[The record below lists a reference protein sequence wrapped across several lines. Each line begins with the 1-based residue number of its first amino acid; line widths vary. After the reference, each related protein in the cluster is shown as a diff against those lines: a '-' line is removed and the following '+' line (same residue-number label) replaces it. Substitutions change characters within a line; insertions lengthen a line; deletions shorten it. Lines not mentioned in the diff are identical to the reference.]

1 VVEKRIPD
9 EEPTTPPWDLSEQL
23 TIFAEEL
30 GMLYRL
36 EKEKSTSLAELVQ
49 RLEEAQESFALAFAL
64 VVEGRDPD
72 TRAHLAR
79 TTRWASAVSREI
91 GLPNLRELRLGFLLH
106 DIGKWQV
113 PREVIQKAG
122 PLDDDEWKIMRM
134 HPVAGVQMISDVKI
148 LEPAFDVIRY
158 HHERWDG
165 TGYPYGKAGDEI
177 PVAARVFAIA
187 DVFDALTSDR
197 PYRTRSFTLDEAV
210 DIVRAGSGTHFDPR
224 LVETFLD
231 VVLGLEQGRG

>member
-1 VVEKRIPD
+1 MVEKRIPD